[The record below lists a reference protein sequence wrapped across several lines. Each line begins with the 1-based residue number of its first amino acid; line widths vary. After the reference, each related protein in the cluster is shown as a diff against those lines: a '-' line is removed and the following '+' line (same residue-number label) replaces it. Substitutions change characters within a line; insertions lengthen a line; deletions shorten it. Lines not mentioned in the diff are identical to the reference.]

1 MNILP
6 LEMQRKKID
15 MEVIYKTEWHA
26 ELHMVETTLSGTVNE
41 QDIEQWEQ
49 SLTQA
54 FARIPDG
61 TYFKIFINLHGFS
74 AATLQAH
81 KRYREIIP
89 LLLANHD
96 WKVGYVDLF
105 EESKLMKFR
114 KIRNIGCI
122 AAVHVH
128 QDEEKI
134 KKYEENFSREN
145 EHYMTDPVKAKQW
158 ILSYPLN

>member
-1 MNILP
+1 MMET
-6 LEMQRKKID
+6 LEKVTDTK
-15 MEVIYKTEWHA
+15 WHP
-26 ELHMVETTLSGTVNE
+26 ELSLIETTLSGDVDE
-41 QDIEQWEQ
+41 QDILRWEKSLHQ
-49 SLTQA
+49 SMSK
-54 FARIPDG
+54 IPDG
-61 TYFKIFINLHGFS
+61 SYFKIFINLYGFK
-74 AATLQAH
+74 AINIQAH
-81 KRYREIIP
+81 KRYREIVP

-134 KKYEENFSREN
+134 KKYEENFSR
-145 EHYMTDPVKAKQW
+145 
-158 ILSYPLN
+158 

>member
-1 MNILP
+1 MDNLKNIANT
-6 LEMQRKKID
+6 K
-15 MEVIYKTEWHA
+15 WHH
-26 ELHMVETTLSGTVNE
+26 ELNLIETNLSGNIDE
-41 QDIEQWEQ
+41 QDVIQWEK
-49 SLTQA
+49 SLHDAMSQ
-54 FARIPDG
+54 IPEG
-61 TYFKIFINLHGFS
+61 SQFKILVNLYGFK
-74 AATLQAH
+74 AVNIQAH

-89 LLLANHD
+89 LLLANYN

-105 EESKLMKFR
+105 EESKLMKFS
-114 KIRNIGCI
+114 KTRNIVCI

-145 EHYMTDPVKAKQW
+145 EHFMTDVTRAKEW